1 MENML
6 TIIIPAYNEEK
17 SMLSFLPEVI
27 RFADSN
33 GFSLILVNDGSS
45 DNTRN
50 IAESAASG
58 NSLVR
63 IVNHKVNKGYGAAI
77 KTGIH
82 LTKTPF
88 IVTIDADGQHC
99 PDDIM
104 KLLVKLNES
113 DADMVIGSRKGSK
126 IKSYYRHFGKSIIR
140 NFAKTVMAVPVYD
153 INSGMKLYNAEMA
166 KKYANLCP
174 DSMAFSDFIALVFIN
189 QKHLVLEVPILINER
204 LQGKS
209 TISFNTAFNTILAV
223 IHILL
228 LFNPLR
234 FFIPIAV
241 FFCLFGFCWGLPFM
255 ILGRGVSGAAIV
267 TFISGLL
274 FFFFGLIAEQISM
287 FRKDRIK

>member
-1 MENML
+1 ML
-6 TIIIPAYNEEK
+6 TIILPAYNEEK
-17 SMLSFLPEVI
+17 SMVSFLPEVI
-27 RFADSN
+27 RFAELN

-50 IAESAASG
+50 IAESIASG
-58 NSLVR
+58 NSFVK

-77 KTGIH
+77 KTGIS
-82 LTKTPF
+82 LAVTPYM
-88 IVTIDADGQHC
+88 VTMDADGQHC
-99 PDDIM
+99 PDDIL
-104 KLLVKLNES
+104 KLLEKLKES

-153 INSGMKLYNAEMA
+153 INSGMKLYNTEMA
-166 KKYANLCP
+166 KKYAGLCP

-189 QKHLVLEVPILINER
+189 QKHLVLEVPILIKER

-223 IHILL
+223 IHVLL

-241 FFCLFGFCWGLPFM
+241 ICCLFGICWGMPFL
-255 ILGRGVSGAAIV
+255 ILGRGVSGGAIV
-267 TFISGLL
+267 SIISGLL

-287 FRKDRIK
+287 FRKDKLR